1 MPQLD
6 PSSFSSQLFWLTIF
20 FVGLYIMLA
29 RFLLPRVQ
37 SVIELRAHTISSD
50 VDQAEALKSQAE
62 QVKDVYESSLADV
75 RAKSKAMIAETAARA
90 AEAASGRQAAM
101 DAELEKKLAES
112 EAGIEKAKQ
121 VVMGKLIPVA
131 SELVEKIV
139 NMLINQKLGTGDIDA
154 VIYKYNKDKVA

>member
-20 FVGLYIMLA
+20 FVVLYIVLA

-37 SVIELRAHTISSD
+37 SVIELRAHTIKND
-50 VDQAEALKSQAE
+50 VDHAENLKSQAE
-62 QVKDVYESSLADV
+62 QVREVYEQSLADV
-75 RAKSKAMIAETAARA
+75 RAKSKAVIANAAAHA
-90 AEAASGRQAAM
+90 AEVAAGKQAAM
-101 DAELEKKLAES
+101 DAELDKKLAES

-121 VVMGKLIPVA
+121 EVMGKLMPVA

-139 NMLINQKLGTGDIDA
+139 NALINQKLDSDDIDA
-154 VIYKYNKDKVA
+154 VIRKYGKDKAA